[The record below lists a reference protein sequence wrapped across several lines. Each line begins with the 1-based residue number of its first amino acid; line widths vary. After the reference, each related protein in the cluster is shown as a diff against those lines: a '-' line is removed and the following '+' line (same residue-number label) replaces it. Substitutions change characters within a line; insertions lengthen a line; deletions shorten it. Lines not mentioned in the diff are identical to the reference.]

1 MFGDW
6 IWLAEQEQ
14 ENQRVLFWD
23 GFMVEDLDAP
33 CDVWICA
40 TDKYMLFING
50 VLQGTGPARSTRQE
64 GWIDRY
70 EITSQLRKG
79 KNTIAV
85 SVWKAN
91 F

>member
-40 TDKYMLFING
+40 TDK
-50 VLQGTGPARSTRQE
+50 
-64 GWIDRY
+64 
-70 EITSQLRKG
+70 
-79 KNTIAV
+79 
-85 SVWKAN
+85 
-91 F
+91 